1 MGGTVLYGTGD
12 VRFEDVPEPKILKPT
27 DAIIRISAT
36 RVTSVKKGQLVIG
49 SFFASDNTCQH
60 CKFGYQSSCQQKE
73 YSLQERLT

>member
-1 MGGTVLYGTGD
+1 MGHEYCGIVEE
-12 VRFEDVPEPKILKPT
+12 VSI
-27 DAIIRISAT
+27 A
-36 RVTSVKKGQLVIG
+36 VTSVKKGQFMIG